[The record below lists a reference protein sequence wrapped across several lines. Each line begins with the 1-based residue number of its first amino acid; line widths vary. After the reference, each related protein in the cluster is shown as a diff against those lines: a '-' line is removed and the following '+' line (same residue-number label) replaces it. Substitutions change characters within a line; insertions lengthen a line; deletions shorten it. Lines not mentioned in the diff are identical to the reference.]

1 MRIEESEVREVENI
15 RSFLTGTPLTSI
27 LDMMFVIIYVV
38 IMFFYSGTLSF
49 IVLSIVPIIAI
60 IYGFVT
66 PIFKKRLDEKF
77 YTGSEVQSFMVES
90 MTGIHTIKSFSLE
103 PKMERKWE
111 DLAAEYTK
119 TGFKTSKLVFSV
131 NNVIN
136 FLQKIQDVLVV
147 SIGATLVMSRKITV
161 GELVAF
167 RMISSKVSG
176 PILRFVKLWQDY
188 QQTSLSVKRI
198 SDIFINPTESTN
210 SSSNLEL
217 PNIQGKIN

>member
-1 MRIEESEVREVENI
+1 
-15 RSFLTGTPLTSI
+15 
-27 LDMMFVIIYVV
+27 
-38 IMFFYSGTLSF
+38 
-49 IVLSIVPIIAI
+49 
-60 IYGFVT
+60 
-66 PIFKKRLDEKF
+66 
-77 YTGSEVQSFMVES
+77 MVES
-90 MTGIHTIKSFSLE
+90 MTGIHTIKSFALE
-103 PKMERKWE
+103 PKMEKKWE

-176 PILRFVKLWQDY
+176 PILRFVQLWQDY
-188 QQTSLSVKRI
+188 LSLI
-198 SDIFINPTESTN
+198 HI
-210 SSSNLEL
+210 
-217 PNIQGKIN
+217 